1 LASFKGWGEIAYAD
15 ISRISRAIKIG
26 GLEAVKAKYIKQ
38 ALREIKRSRHGF
50 DLDFLRKLPVD
61 EARDWLRQL
70 PGVGMKTASVVLL
83 FSLRMP
89 ALPVDTHVFRV
100 SKRLGLIESKV
111 TVEKAHRLLED
122 MVPVRDIYRF
132 HILLIDHGR
141 KTCKAQRPRCRE
153 CVLGGLCPSYDK
165 FLAMYSQA
173 KALMDKP

>member
-1 LASFKGWGEIAYAD
+1 
-15 ISRISRAIKIG
+15 
-26 GLEAVKAKYIKQ
+26 
-38 ALREIKRSRHGF
+38 
-50 DLDFLRKLPVD
+50 VD

-100 SKRLGLIESKV
+100 SKRLGLIEFRV

-141 KTCKAQRPRCRE
+141 KTCKAQRPHCRE

-165 FLAMYSQA
+165 FMAMNSQA
-173 KALMDKP
+173 KALIDKS